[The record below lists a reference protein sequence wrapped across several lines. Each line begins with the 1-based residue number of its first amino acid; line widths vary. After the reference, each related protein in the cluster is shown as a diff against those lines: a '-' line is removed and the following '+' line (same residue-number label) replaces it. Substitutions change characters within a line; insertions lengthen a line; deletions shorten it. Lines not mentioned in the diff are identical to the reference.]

1 MQVHDQKL
9 FDYSTLEEE
18 LDADCAAELARSFM
32 EDGTDVM
39 TRLIAAVESKDQ
51 EGVRSNAHKL
61 RGACRSINAAKV
73 ESQTS
78 QLEDAAVAGDW
89 DRIHSTYSNV
99 RPLYDALCA
108 EITAYL
114 TKG

>member
-1 MQVHDQKL
+1 MQVHDQRL
-9 FDYSTLEEE
+9 FDYATLEEE

-32 EDGTDVM
+32 EDGTDVIG
-39 TRLIAAVESKDQ
+39 RLSSAVETKDQ

-73 ESQTS
+73 EAETS
-78 QLEDAAVAGDW
+78 ALEDAAVAGDW
-89 DRIHSTYSNV
+89 DRINGCYSTV

-114 TKG
+114 NKG